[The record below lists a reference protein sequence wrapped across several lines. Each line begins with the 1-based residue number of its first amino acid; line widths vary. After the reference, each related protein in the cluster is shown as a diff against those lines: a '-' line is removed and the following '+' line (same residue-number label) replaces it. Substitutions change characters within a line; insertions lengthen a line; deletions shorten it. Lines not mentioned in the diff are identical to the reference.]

1 MRRKDSHSHEEV
13 SNQVEAKVKNTPWGN
28 DLCRYLHELSAI
40 IKPKCVVL
48 FGSTARGDWDAYSD
62 IDVLIVSDDLP
73 DNFFKSLTIL
83 YKPRRG
89 RVQPFGYTTAKVE
102 EMIMNRNSF
111 IINAIKGATPIIGE
125 EYYNKLRTLL
135 QNISREGPLPL

>member
-1 MRRKDSHSHEEV
+1 MRRKDSHSYEEV
-13 SNQVEAKVKNTPWGN
+13 SNNVEAKIRNTPWGN
-28 DLCRYLHELSAI
+28 DLYRYLHELLAI

-73 DNFFKSLTIL
+73 DDFFKSLAIL

-89 RVQPFGYTTAKVE
+89 RVQPFGYTTTKVE
-102 EMIMNRNSF
+102 EMIVNRNSF
-111 IINAIKGATPIIGE
+111 IINAIKGAIPIIGE

-135 QNISREGPLPL
+135 KSISREGPLAL

>member
-1 MRRKDSHSHEEV
+1 MRREDSYSYEEV
-13 SNQVEAKVKNTPWGN
+13 FNQVEAKVKNMPWGK
-28 DLCRYLHELSAI
+28 DLSRYLHELSAI

-48 FGSTARGDWDAYSD
+48 FGSTTRGDWDAYSD

-89 RVQPFGYTTAKVE
+89 RVQPFGYNTAKIKK
-102 EMIMNRNSF
+102 MIVNENSF
-111 IINAIKGATPIIGE
+111 IINAIKGAIPIIGE